1 MAFED
6 EEVGAIDT
14 GDESAGLDT
23 SRQVPA
29 GEDNSGMGP
38 VDGAI
43 DTGEA
48 PPAPRTGPDGPIARN
63 LKAFPGNAKRI
74 ISYLM
79 GEGAANPMELQ
90 QAAAA
95 VDPEGRM
102 SADDRNVV
110 AIQKVAEE
118 QGPEAAWKLAQANRV
133 AFNAKQAFGFAAL
146 NGTAQKMPD
155 VNAAIDAANQAASH
169 VLDGSS
175 VKFAPGQGGVT
186 ATVTT
191 SGGEPQTFRLS
202 LEQFRNYMNVG
213 GAGQYDR
220 LTQETIPS
228 TLAMLAQGG
237 GAQQQ
242 RRGPRPPRPEPT
254 EADGYKPAPIPS
266 NFGKTPSTQNL
277 SGDDN
282 VSVQPPNDYEQSNYG
297 AELEARANRMY
308 PGITREEERNR
319 YMSSEKARQGTE
331 ANRLAVEETRGQF
344 GVNKEEVK
352 GGAKVQS
359 EEVKGGA
366 ARDVATTKAGASR
379 YAADTRLK
387 IGELAAAMKAA
398 EAGDRNARAAIE
410 NARKVITTN
419 RMTMVPLTPE
429 QLAMEKM
436 MIQNGLMAKPGQQ
449 PVQQQAP
456 AAAPQQQAP
465 QQQAPA
471 SPGQPPEPGAKFYKG
486 KWYRRGP
493 NGEAQPIQ

>member
-1 MAFED
+1 MAFEED
-6 EEVGAIDT
+6 EVGAIDT

-23 SRQVPA
+23 SRRVPA
-29 GEDNSGMGP
+29 QEDNSGMGP
-38 VDGAI
+38 VGAI
-43 DTGEA
+43 DTSDNSGMGPVDAGAQGA
-48 PPAPRTGPDGPIARN
+48 PQTDRTGPNGPIMRQ

-74 ISYLM
+74 IGYLM
-79 GEGAANPMELQ
+79 GEGAADPMQLQ

-110 AIQKVAEE
+110 AIQKVAQE

-186 ATVTT
+186 ATVMTA
-191 SGGEPQTFRLS
+191 GAEPQTFRLS

-220 LTQETIPS
+220 LTQESIPA

-237 GAQQQ
+237 GAQPQ
-242 RRGPRPPRPEPT
+242 RRGPPPPKAAPS
-254 EADGYKPAPIPS
+254 EADNYKPPAIPS

-282 VSVQPPNDYEQSNYG
+282 VSVQPPTDAEKTGYSEQ
-297 AELEARANRMY
+297 LQARANSMM
-308 PGITREEERNR
+308 PGITREEERQR
-319 YMSSEKARQGTE
+319 FMAGEAAREDTLQ
-331 ANRLAVEETRGQF
+331 NKIDVEET
-344 GVNKEEVK
+344 K
-352 GGAKVQS
+352 GKYGTAK

-366 ARDVATTKAGASR
+366 ARDVAETKAGAWKYASDHKLQAAQVAAAAKA
-379 YAADTRLK
+379 AAD
-387 IGELAAAMKAA
+387 
-398 EAGDRNARAAIE
+398 GDKNARAAIE
-410 NARKVITTN
+410 NARKSIAAKRATLQ
-419 RMTMVPLTPE
+419 PLTPDE
-429 QLAMEKM
+429 EAMEKRLASM
-436 MIQNGLMAKPGQQ
+436 GLGAQPGQQ
-449 PVQQQAP
+449 QAPQQAP
-456 AAAPQQQAP
+456 AAAPQQAP
-465 QQQAPA
+465 QQQA
-471 SPGQPPEPGAKFYKG
+471 PGQPPEPGAKFYKG
-486 KWYRRGP
+486 SWYRRGP
-493 NGEAQPIQ
+493 NGEAQRIQ